1 MAILL
6 RWQHAVATV
15 LTVYGL
21 CWEDASYVSKINQF
35 IMWPFKHVGY
45 VRSIRYHRKPS
56 SSYMRRSLHHP
67 KIAVTGNAGTRKPVR
82 DMRMAKAG
90 PDSGVTGWSL
100 PLLPQLR
107 RKLDGVRVVVALK
120 HLQAL
125 VSGNRRE
132 FNKVR
137 ELFSHG
143 RDGAVP
149 KIMEP
154 EIQDP
159 AANYRSIEG
168 GGKSEAG

>member
-1 MAILL
+1 MLP
-6 RWQHAVATV
+6 
-15 LTVYGL
+15 
-21 CWEDASYVSKINQF
+21 N
-35 IMWPFKHVGY
+35 
-45 VRSIRYHRKPS
+45 
-56 SSYMRRSLHHP
+56 HP
-67 KIAVTGNAGTRKPVR
+67 KIAVAGNAGTRKPVR